1 MNTIKTAGII
11 AEYNPFHNGHHYQ
24 MEEVRRQTGADYVIA
39 AMSGDFVQRGE
50 PAIFDKYTRTRM
62 ALQGGADLVVE
73 LPALFATS
81 SAEDFAACGVA
92 LLEKLGADI
101 LCFGSESGN
110 LELLQKA
117 ADILAAESEGWNTL
131 LQKYLKQGESYPAA
145 RSLAIAEYTG
155 DPELSEL
162 LSSPNNILAVEYLK
176 ALRKRNSPME
186 AVTIQRE
193 GAGYHDTV
201 LSGRESSILD
211 SQPFFASASALRNQI
226 LKQQSGETS
235 IQPDQLFTPVQSA
248 ASPQSQSST
257 EAFLSAILAAQMPLS
272 SLEALLAESAL
283 KAPLCADDLTDLLN
297 YRLLSAIQNREDLSR
312 FSDLSPELAARL
324 AKQALQFA
332 SFSERIAQLK
342 TKGYTYTR
350 VSRALLHLILCI
362 TTEQTVQAKSL
373 DYAPYARILGFKK
386 SAGPLLSHL
395 REKSKIPLITK
406 TADARNILS
415 PEAMSLLETDFYA
428 SHVYQCLLASKERSI
443 RNEYTKSVIVL

>member
-1 MNTIKTAGII
+1 MNTIKAAGII

-24 MEEVRRQTGADYVIA
+24 IEEVRRQTGADYVIA

-81 SAEDFAACGVA
+81 SAEDFASCGVA

-117 ADILAAESEGWNTL
+117 ADILAVEPEGWNTL
-131 LQKYLKQGESYPAA
+131 LQRYLKQGESYPSA

-155 DPELSEL
+155 EPGLSEL

-176 ALRKRNSPME
+176 ALRKRNSSMT

-193 GAGYHDTV
+193 GGGYHDTALYQKDNV
-201 LSGRESSILD
+201 SG

-226 LKQQSGETS
+226 LEKHY
-235 IQPDQLFTPVQSA
+235 A
-248 ASPQSQSST
+248 AH
-257 EAFLSAILAAQMPLS
+257 ALAAILATQIPPAALD
-272 SLEALLAESAL
+272 ALLAEGAL
-283 KAPLCADDLTDLLN
+283 AAPLSADDLTNLLN
-297 YRLLSAIQNREDLSR
+297 YRLLSAMQAQEDLSR

-324 AKQALQFA
+324 TKQALQFA

-342 TKGYTYTR
+342 TKSYTYTR
-350 VSRALLHLILCI
+350 ISRALLHLILGM
-362 TTEQTVQAKSL
+362 TTEQTAQAKAL

-395 REKSKIPLITK
+395 REKSQIPLITK
-406 TADARNILS
+406 TADAKNILS

-428 SHVYQCLLASKERSI
+428 SHVYQSLLASRGRSI

>member
-1 MNTIKTAGII
+1 MNTIKTTGII

-50 PAIFDKYTRTRM
+50 PAIFDKYTRAHM
-62 ALQGGADLVVE
+62 ALWGGADLVVE

-117 ADILAAESEGWNTL
+117 ADILAAEPEGWNSL
-131 LQKYLKQGESYPAA
+131 LQKHLKQGESYPSA

-155 DPELSEL
+155 EPELSEL

-176 ALRKRNSPME
+176 ALRKRNSSMA

-193 GAGYHDTV
+193 GAGYHDTI
-201 LSGRESSILD
+201 LSCREGNIPD
-211 SQPFFASASALRNQI
+211 SQPFFASASALRSQI
-226 LKQQSGETS
+226 LRKQFSETGILSGNPS
-235 IQPDQLFTPVQSA
+235 DSVQSA
-248 ASPQSQSST
+248 VFPQSQSST
-257 EAFLSAILAAQMPLS
+257 EAPLASILATQIPPAA
-272 SLEALLAESAL
+272 LEALLAEGAL
-283 KAPLCADDLTDLLN
+283 AAPLSADDLTELLN
-297 YRLLSAIQNREDLSR
+297 YRLLSAMQAQEDLSH

-324 AKQALQFA
+324 TKQALQFA
-332 SFSERIAQLK
+332 PFSERITQLK

-350 VSRALLHLILCI
+350 ISRALLHLILGI
-362 TTEQTVQAKSL
+362 TTEQTAQAKAL

-395 REKSKIPLITK
+395 REKSQIPLITK
-406 TADARNILS
+406 TADATKLLDPAPLS
-415 PEAMSLLETDFYA
+415 MLETDFYV
-428 SHVYQCLLASKERSI
+428 SHVYQSLLASKGRII